1 MASQVLELMREAV
14 IVFRLGALRAGSQL
28 SKICGALSTEEVAK
42 AKERAP
48 LDRDGVLLCWGALTH
63 MGCSNASCQR
73 SHAGLQGK
81 LETLDPHVQMQL
93 LRRGGLKRMKAETRE
108 SAAEKIKG
116 LRAAVAADKA
126 TKVAD
131 GRKSGESAENEET
144 RAGGNKTLKFHEVPE
159 EFEAIDFTAAET
171 EMQEYLKGPDDRW
184 LHGDGG
190 GDRVLASATGESAP
204 LEAKELVRRA
214 EEMATGPVLGPL
226 REASDDLFAW
236 AAARVARQP
245 DATLEDVLGDMA
257 MYGLGDLAEEA
268 SRILEKNVGHKAGAS
283 AGIEVS
289 ETTWT
294 AGGPGS
300 GTAVIEGVTWK
311 TWDYREDIHVSE
323 ELAAMLRQPE
333 EGREKRQCV
342 TNGRCGVAIFCT
354 ATNSGGGRFEGPGA
368 SEGYGTSGAGGRG
381 DHGRGQSPSGPH

>member
-1 MASQVLELMREAV
+1 M
-14 IVFRLGALRAGSQL
+14 
-28 SKICGALSTEEVAK
+28 
-42 AKERAP
+42 
-48 LDRDGVLLCWGALTH
+48 
-63 MGCSNASCQR
+63 
-73 SHAGLQGK
+73 
-81 LETLDPHVQMQL
+81 
-93 LRRGGLKRMKAETRE
+93 
-108 SAAEKIKG
+108 
-116 LRAAVAADKA
+116 
-126 TKVAD
+126 
-131 GRKSGESAENEET
+131 
-144 RAGGNKTLKFHEVPE
+144 
-159 EFEAIDFTAAET
+159 
-171 EMQEYLKGPDDRW
+171 
-184 LHGDGG
+184 
-190 GDRVLASATGESAP
+190 
-204 LEAKELVRRA
+204 RRA

-333 EGREKRQCV
+333 EGREKRECV
-342 TNGRCGVAIFCT
+342 TKAVAAGVAWRSLARQPTLEEADSKALELRKDMVRQALEAEAIMGEASHRVAPIENELRTYTHDIVKANHDKDFRSLAAFPLAELEDCRLVVVRADYKGMWWSKPSLARCGSQVDGSC
-354 ATNSGGGRFEGPGA
+354 GL
-368 SEGYGTSGAGGRG
+368 
-381 DHGRGQSPSGPH
+381 